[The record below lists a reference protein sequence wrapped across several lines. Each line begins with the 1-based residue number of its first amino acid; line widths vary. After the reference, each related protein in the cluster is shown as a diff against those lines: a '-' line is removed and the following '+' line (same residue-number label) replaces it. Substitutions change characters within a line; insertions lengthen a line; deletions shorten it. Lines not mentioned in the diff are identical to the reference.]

1 MKTCAKQEK
10 PNAAACACH
19 ETAKKLRAAASR
31 PDVRRAGLALFAEA
45 SIAVAFVLLRR
56 RSGQKSRHGLP
67 RLRLGSR

>member
-19 ETAKKLRAAASR
+19 EAAQKVRAAASR
-31 PDVRRAGLALFAEA
+31 PYVRRAGLALFAEA
-45 SIAVAFVLLRR
+45 SIAVGFVLWRR
-56 RSGQKSRHGLP
+56 RLAHKRRHGLP